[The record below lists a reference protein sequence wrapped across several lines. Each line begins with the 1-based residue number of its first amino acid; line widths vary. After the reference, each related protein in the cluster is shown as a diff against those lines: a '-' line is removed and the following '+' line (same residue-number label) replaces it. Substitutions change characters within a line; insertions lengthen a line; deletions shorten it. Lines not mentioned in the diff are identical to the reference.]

1 MLPKLPD
8 SVTTYLSLEG
18 KGKIAE
24 IEAKVLG
31 IHKKD
36 PEKPY
41 IALKYFQPSH
51 QCFSDWEKNELKL
64 FSSFVEKLRSTDWDT
79 IFKTGG
85 KLGSKSG
92 LGYTLHKN
100 KSKLPKCKSLE
111 QISPEINFFEL
122 RVSEVIR
129 VHGFRI
135 KSAFFLVW
143 LDNKHKI
150 CPM

>member
-8 SVTTYLSLEG
+8 SVANYLSLEG
-18 KGKIAE
+18 KGRIAE

-51 QCFSDWEKNELKL
+51 QCFSDWE
-64 FSSFVEKLRSTDWDT
+64 T
-79 IFKTGG
+79 IFRTGG

-122 RVSEVIR
+122 RVSDVIR
-129 VHGFRI
+129 VHGFRV